1 MSNIDVSSL
10 NRAIND
16 VHRNIDRVGNQVA
29 AVSVEVGAVRS
40 DLNTTTQQLIEL
52 KQAFDSYIGEARRT
66 ANIQRAETKLSGLK
80 DDLERAF
87 GHYSVVRR
95 TSIGILQAFDVGNV
109 SNSTVTQVG
118 EELML
123 QTPRYW
129 LAPAIVA
136 LAAWSKADQHIAEI
150 SVQEA
155 FNRDKRKASLF
166 FALVLRRLG
175 RMEGSVRWLRHY
187 LMGID
192 ASQLGREF
200 AVIFES
206 VAQGAFGPQGDEIVA
221 ERISEWNKI
230 LRADAELMDSQVD
243 RWAKFVET
251 RGGRLGDDEYPLLR
265 RFSPDFPEIE
275 YLLQSADSIPAAIEE
290 FEATREKISVQRTSV
305 EDLLDDILEML
316 VTEYDEEELPLR
328 RDITHQE
335 AIIEEQGDTDRAR
348 ALADA
353 NLESLEQ
360 TVDSVTLQTAI
371 AIHPEP
377 LGVSTKAQ
385 QIAIGSGRIEIERGI
400 SRFITGYRARIM
412 PSIRIVFDG
421 NHNSHASTFGFGKWE
436 TNTLVP
442 ETEAIQRLRAAWADT
457 FASYLD
463 QVRLKTRPLI
473 IAAVIIG
480 VAVLLSLIAA
490 WWVFAGIVA
499 IIGGGILG
507 IVWWMRADKANKAIA
522 HLEMVRDKAVA
533 DSVLL
538 LRGTIAEYVDAGMS
552 FSELDS
558 QEPEL
563 LKVVRTWPIGNVP
576 DEEGVR
582 A

>member
-1 MSNIDVSSL
+1 MSNIDVNSL
-10 NRAIND
+10 NRVFDDI
-16 VHRNIDRVGNQVA
+16 HRNIDRVGGLVA
-29 AVSVEVGAVRS
+29 DVSTEVGHVRN
-40 DLNTTTQQLIEL
+40 DLNNTTQQLIEL
-52 KQAFDSYIGEARRT
+52 KQAFDEYIGEARRT

-87 GHYSVVRR
+87 GHYAVVRR
-95 TSIGILQAFDVGNV
+95 TSLGILQAFDVGNV

-118 EELML
+118 EELMI

-136 LAAWSKADQHIAEI
+136 LAAWSKGDQHIADL

-155 FNRDKRKASLF
+155 FNRDKRKTSLF
-166 FALVLRRLG
+166 FALVLRRMG

-187 LMGID
+187 LMGLD
-192 ASQLGREF
+192 ATGLGREF

-206 VAQGAFGPQGDEIVA
+206 VAQGAFGPQGDEIIA
-221 ERISEWNKI
+221 ERMSDWNRV

-243 RWAKFVET
+243 RWARFIET
-251 RGGRLGDDEYPLLR
+251 RGGRLGDDEYPLLA
-265 RFSPDFPEIE
+265 RFSPDFPTIK
-275 YLLQSADSIPAAIEE
+275 YLLESADSVPAAIDE
-290 FEATREKISVQRTSV
+290 FEATREKIAIQRTSV

-328 RDITHQE
+328 RDITYQE
-335 AIIEEQGDTDRAR
+335 AIIDEQGDMTRAR
-348 ALADA
+348 ELADT

-371 AIHPEP
+371 AIHPDP

-385 QIAIGSGRIEIERGI
+385 QIAIGSSRVEIERGI
-400 SRFITGYRARIM
+400 SRFITGYRTRIM
-412 PSIRIVFDG
+412 PSVRIVFDR
-421 NHNSHASTFGFGKWE
+421 NHNGYASTFGFGTWE
-436 TNTLVP
+436 TDTLVP
-442 ETEAIQRLRAAWADT
+442 EAQSIDSLRKAWADT
-457 FASYLD
+457 FESYLER
-463 QVRLKTRPLI
+463 VRLKTLPLI
-473 IAAVIIG
+473 IAASAIG
-480 VAVLLSLIAA
+480 LVVLISLIAA
-490 WWVFAGIVA
+490 WWGFAGFVA
-499 IIGGGILG
+499 VAGGGALG
-507 IVWWMRADKANKAIA
+507 IVWWMKKSKADKAVA
-522 HLEMVRDKAVA
+522 HLESVRDQAVA

-563 LKVVRTWPIGNVP
+563 LKVVRTWPVGQTP
-576 DEEGVR
+576 EEEGVP